1 MNKSALQQQIIATLE
16 ADREVAKAV
25 LAATH
30 EAATHAE
37 SKAENK
43 YDTRGLEAAYLADG
57 QRRRLHEIETAL
69 AAYRNLLPGVS
80 SDGRVRVG
88 ALLCLDHDGAERWF
102 FLGPDAAGLKLQHDG
117 REILVI
123 TARSPLGQGCS
134 AARWGRGGT
143 AGAWP
148 AAALRSAADRIAP
161 AIRG

>member
-1 MNKSALQQQIIATLE
+1 MNKTALQQQIIAALE

-57 QRRRLHEIETAL
+57 QRRRLYEIETAI
-69 AAYRNLLPGVS
+69 AAYRKLEPSICPAGN
-80 SDGRVRVG
+80 VRVG
-88 ALLCLDHDGAERWF
+88 ALLCLEHDGHERWF
-102 FLGPDAAGLKLQHDG
+102 FLGPDGAGLKLQHEG

-123 TARSPLGQGCS
+123 SPRSPLGQGLL
-134 AARWGRGGT
+134 GREVGDEVGIRVN
-143 AGAWP
+143 
-148 AAALRSAADRIAP
+148 ALPQVYTVLDVQ
-161 AIRG
+161 

>member
-1 MNKSALQQQIIATLE
+1 
-16 ADREVAKAV
+16 V

-69 AAYRNLLPGVS
+69 AAYRNLPPTIG
-80 SDGRVRVG
+80 SDECVRVG
-88 ALLCLDHDGAERWF
+88 ALLCLEHDGVERWF
-102 FLGPDAAGLKLQHDG
+102 FLGPEAAGLKLQHEG

-123 TARSPLGQGCS
+123 SPRSPLGQS
-134 AARWGRGGT
+134 LLGRQVGDEVGIRVN
-143 AGAWP
+143 
-148 AAALRSAADRIAP
+148 ALPQVYTVLDVQ
-161 AIRG
+161 

>member
-16 ADREVAKAV
+16 ADREVAKTV

-69 AAYRNLLPGVS
+69 AAYRNLQPTIG
-80 SDGRVRVG
+80 SDKCVRVG
-88 ALLCLDHDGAERWF
+88 ALLCLEHDGVERWF
-102 FLGPDAAGLKLQHDG
+102 FLGPDAAGLKLRHEG
-117 REILVI
+117 RETLVI
-123 TARSPLGQGCS
+123 SPRSPLGQGLL
-134 AARWGRGGT
+134 GREVGDEVELKVNGQ
-143 AGAWP
+143 P
-148 AAALRSAADRIAP
+148 QRYEVLEIH
-161 AIRG
+161 

>member
-102 FLGPDAAGLKLQHDG
+102 FLGPDAAGLKLQPTG
-117 REILVI
+117 GKSWSSRRVRRW
-123 TARSPLGQGCS
+123 ARGCS
-134 AARWGRGGT
+134 AARWGTRWSCASMASCSAT
-143 AGAWP
+143 KCCRSHSAGY
-148 AAALRSAADRIAP
+148 
-161 AIRG
+161 

>member
-1 MNKSALQQQIIATLE
+1 MNKTALQQQIIATLE

-69 AAYRNLLPGVS
+69 AAYRNLQPGACL
-80 SDGRVRVG
+80 DGNVRVG
-88 ALLCLDHDGAERWF
+88 ALLCLEHDGHERWF
-102 FLGPDAAGLKLQHDG
+102 FLGPDAAGLKLQHEG

-123 TARSPLGQGCS
+123 SPRSPLGQGLL
-134 AARWGRGGT
+134 GRQMGDEVELQVNGQRQCYEVLEI
-143 AGAWP
+143 G
-148 AAALRSAADRIAP
+148 
-161 AIRG
+161 

>member
-16 ADREVAKAV
+16 VDREVAKAV

-69 AAYRNLLPGVS
+69 AAYRNLQPTIG
-80 SDGRVRVG
+80 SDECVRVG
-88 ALLCLDHDGAERWF
+88 ALLCLEHDGVERWF
-102 FLGPDAAGLKLQHDG
+102 FLG
-117 REILVI
+117 
-123 TARSPLGQGCS
+123 GC
-134 AARWGRGGT
+134 GG
-143 AGAWP
+143 AE
-148 AAALRSAADRIAP
+148 AAA
-161 AIRG
+161 

>member
-43 YDTRGLEAAYLADG
+43 YDTRG
-57 QRRRLHEIETAL
+57 RRRPILPTASAAACMRSETAL
-69 AAYRNLLPGVS
+69 AAYRNLQPGVS

-88 ALLCLDHDGAERWF
+88 ALLCRITTA
-102 FLGPDAAGLKLQHDG
+102 PSAGSFSV
-117 REILVI
+117 RM
-123 TARSPLGQGCS
+123 R
-134 AARWGRGGT
+134 RG
-143 AGAWP
+143 
-148 AAALRSAADRIAP
+148 
-161 AIRG
+161 

>member
-1 MNKSALQQQIIATLE
+1 MNKSTLQQQIIATLE
-16 ADREVAKAV
+16 ADREVARAV

-69 AAYRNLLPGVS
+69 AAYRNLQPTACQGS
-80 SDGRVRVG
+80 SVRVG
-88 ALLCLDHDGAERWF
+88 ALLCLEHDGQERWF
-102 FLGPDAAGLKLQHDG
+102 FLGPDAAGLKLQHGG

-123 TARSPLGQGCS
+123 SPRSPLGQGLL
-134 AARWGRGGT
+134 GRE
-143 AGAWP
+143 AGEEV
-148 AAALRSAADRIAP
+148 
-161 AIRG
+161 AIRVNGLAQVYALLEVQ

>member
-1 MNKSALQQQIIATLE
+1 MNKTVLQQQIIATLE
-16 ADREVAKAV
+16 ADRKVAKAV

-69 AAYRNLLPGVS
+69 AAYRNLQLTSGS
-80 SDGRVRVG
+80 NECVRVG
-88 ALLCLDHDGAERWF
+88 ALLCLEHDGHERWF
-102 FLGPDAAGLKLQHDG
+102 FLGPDAAGLKLQHEG

-123 TARSPLGQGCS
+123 SPRSPLGQS
-134 AARWGRGGT
+134 LLGRQVGDEVGIRVN
-143 AGAWP
+143 
-148 AAALRSAADRIAP
+148 ALPQVYTVLDVQ
-161 AIRG
+161 

>member
-1 MNKSALQQQIIATLE
+1 
-16 ADREVAKAV
+16 VAKAV

-69 AAYRNLLPGVS
+69 AAYRNLQAGVS

-123 TARSPLGQGCS
+123 TARSPLGQGLL
-134 AARWGRGGT
+134 GREVGDEVE
-143 AGAWP
+143 
-148 AAALRSAADRIAP
+148 LRVHGQLQRYEVLQIA
-161 AIRG
+161 

>member
-69 AAYRNLLPGVS
+69 AAYRNLQAGVS

-102 FLGPDAAGLKLQHDG
+102 FLGPDA
-117 REILVI
+117 
-123 TARSPLGQGCS
+123 
-134 AARWGRGGT
+134 
-143 AGAWP
+143 
-148 AAALRSAADRIAP
+148 
-161 AIRG
+161 